1 MTDDKKDPTF
11 ELHSW
16 FDGGDIFFRPKDRSR
31 LGKALDAIVE
41 SDLGVAIIG
50 SNEAILDHYC
60 RMLVA
65 RMRKLER
72 FHLDVFL
79 PVTTDSLLTRFN
91 EMLSEVSL
99 EQAAKPPVEGQ
110 AVRLLVINDARVV
123 NDSQWGLLVRLLAD
137 FPGVNVRLVV
147 VINKSGWPAHEKLL
161 HSLGKKMHRWVVNV
175 PAADEARQ
183 LMDAAAENGYQVET
197 EALLLDAGLGALVT
211 TRKANI
217 LEQQGQDPDLPDLP
231 ELDLDVLL
239 GSADADERQADAINQ
254 TDSNGG
260 SFWRITMIVS
270 LSLALS
276 SVALLWLYEGSSGA
290 DQRSSQAVAPES
302 PSSEPAKGY
311 KMESIAVPTAA
322 QIEAKRLKAQPD
334 LPTSTA
340 PEAIATDPPLGDSLE
355 LTEPED
361 LMTEP
366 DSTAEPISRELAS
379 EESSAQEPAPVAL
392 SNEAPAAPKVSP
404 VLPQPPAEPVLTV
417 LEQAAQDVALASPS
431 AYFVQHTVL
440 STELAAKGY
449 IDRYEVLRQARVVPV
464 RLRQSTAY
472 SVVSGPFESRS
483 TAALFTQNKAIPDDY
498 WIRSAVQLQA
508 VLRR

>member
-1 MTDDKKDPTF
+1 
-11 ELHSW
+11 
-16 FDGGDIFFRPKDRSR
+16 
-31 LGKALDAIVE
+31 
-41 SDLGVAIIG
+41 
-50 SNEAILDHYC
+50 
-60 RMLVA
+60 
-65 RMRKLER
+65 
-72 FHLDVFL
+72 
-79 PVTTDSLLTRFN
+79 
-91 EMLSEVSL
+91 
-99 EQAAKPPVEGQ
+99 
-110 AVRLLVINDARVV
+110 LVINDARVV

-161 HSLGKKMHRWVVNV
+161 HSLGKNMHRWVVNV

-211 TRKANI
+211 TRKAKI
-217 LEQQGQDPDLPDLP
+217 LEQQGQDPDLPELP

-239 GSADADERQADAINQ
+239 GSADEDERQADAVNQ
-254 TDSNGG
+254 TDSKSR
-260 SFWRITMIVS
+260 SFWRTTMIVS

-276 SVALLWLYEGSSGA
+276 SVALLWLYEGSSEA
-290 DQRSSQAVAPES
+290 DQRSSQAVVPENRS
-302 PSSEPAKGY
+302 GEPAKGY
-311 KMESIAVPTAA
+311 NMESIAVPTDA
-322 QIEAKRLKAQPD
+322 QIEAKRLKAQAD

-340 PEAIATDPPLGDSLE
+340 PEAIATDPPLVDAPE

-361 LMTEP
+361 VMNEP
-366 DSTAEPISRELAS
+366 DSAVEPISGELAS
-379 EESSAQEPAPVAL
+379 EESSTQEPAPVAP
-392 SNEAPAAPKVSP
+392 SNEAPAAPKVAKAPKVSP

-417 LEQAAQDVALASPS
+417 LEQAVQDVASASPS

-449 IDRYEVLRQARVVPV
+449 IRRYEGLKQARVVPV
-464 RLRQSTAY
+464 RLRQSIAY

-498 WIRSAVQLQA
+498 WIRSSVQLQA

>member
-1 MTDDKKDPTF
+1 MTDDKKEPTF

-16 FDGGDIFFRPKDRSR
+16 FDGGDIFFRPKDKSR
-31 LGKALDAIVE
+31 LAKALDAIVE

-72 FHLDVFL
+72 FQLDVFL

-183 LMDAAAENGYQVET
+183 LLDAAAENGYQVET

-211 TRKANI
+211 TRKAKI
-217 LEQQGQDPDLPDLP
+217 LEQQGQDPDLPELP

-239 GSADADERQADAINQ
+239 GRADADERQADAVNQ
-254 TDSNGG
+254 TDSSGG

-276 SVALLWLYEGSSGA
+276 SVALLWLYEGSSEA
-290 DQRSSQAVAPES
+290 DQRSSQAVVQES
-302 PSSEPAKGY
+302 QSSEPAKGY
-311 KMESIAVPTAA
+311 KMESIAVPTDA
-322 QIEAKRLKAQPD
+322 QIEAKRLKAQAD
-334 LPTSTA
+334 LATSTA
-340 PEAIATDPPLGDSLE
+340 PEAIATDPPLVDSPE
-355 LTEPED
+355 PTESED

-366 DSTAEPISRELAS
+366 DSAAEPISRELAA
-379 EESSAQEPAPVAL
+379 EESSAQEPVPVAL

-417 LEQAAQDVALASPS
+417 LEKAAQDVASASPS

-464 RLRQSTAY
+464 RLRQSIAY